1 MLMQIGPL
9 NLHNAA
15 LKLTAGAPA
24 QLLKAGE
31 TADCVCGTFKRRQKL
46 TGQLPAW
53 TQKAGAGFRRAGQDD
68 YGQLL

>member
-24 QLLKAGE
+24 QLLKAGKPRLRLRDVQ
-31 TADCVCGTFKRRQKL
+31 T
-46 TGQLPAW
+46 
-53 TQKAGAGFRRAGQDD
+53 
-68 YGQLL
+68 

>member
-24 QLLKAGE
+24 QLLKAGKPQI
-31 TADCVCGTFKRRQKL
+31 AFAGRSNVGKSSLVNC
-46 TGQLPAW
+46 PAW